1 MAFFISLDTSGVS
14 TYVETMPHRILF
26 EEMRRFKSTS
36 VALKI
41 RFSVSRVKVRVRN
54 GKPRKPPYFA
64 CCYNVGD
71 LGNLNVVAF
80 YYPLLADWEIMDRE
94 VVPYR
99 QRIRA
104 ALQEE
109 MIHAVQVLTVGARY
123 RKSLE
128 LQSRFAKAETYYE
141 HLLGQIINELASS
154 PEGRRAVLTAAQLYY
169 EDWSITSLEKLR
181 QTDQRLHGRTGYLAS
196 ELIRQLVQ
204 IRFGELTSEEAKG
217 KAWDRNRV
225 FNAGSYGTTEN
236 LLKAM
241 VSTLRQATPVLVT
254 LSPVMAGILT
264 EIENTLRTLQQSEPL
279 PAFCEPY
286 APVACVA

>member
-1 MAFFISLDTSGVS
+1 MAYFISLDPPRRNN
-14 TYVETMPHRILF
+14 YVETLPHRILF
-26 EEMRRFKSTS
+26 EELRRFKPMLE
-36 VALKI
+36 ALKI
-41 RFSVSRVKVRVRN
+41 GFSISRVKVRVRN

-64 CCYNVGD
+64 CCYNIGD

-80 YYPLLADWEIMDRE
+80 YYPLLADWEMMERE
-94 VVPYR
+94 VGPYR

-109 MIHAVQVLTVGARY
+109 VIHGVQVMTVGARF
-123 RKSLE
+123 RRSSE
-128 LQSRFAKAETYYE
+128 LQARFAKAEHYYE
-141 HLLGQIINELASS
+141 HLLGQIIGELATR

-181 QTDQRLHGRTGYLAS
+181 QTDQRLHGRAGYLAT

-217 KAWDRNRV
+217 KAWDKNRV
-225 FNAGSYGTTEN
+225 FNAGSHGTTEN

-241 VSTLRQATPVLVT
+241 VSTLRQATPVLVS
-254 LSPVMAGILT
+254 LSPVMAGILA
-264 EIENTLRTLQQSEPL
+264 EIENTLRTLRQTDPT
-279 PAFCEPY
+279 FCEPY
-286 APVACVA
+286 APIAWVA